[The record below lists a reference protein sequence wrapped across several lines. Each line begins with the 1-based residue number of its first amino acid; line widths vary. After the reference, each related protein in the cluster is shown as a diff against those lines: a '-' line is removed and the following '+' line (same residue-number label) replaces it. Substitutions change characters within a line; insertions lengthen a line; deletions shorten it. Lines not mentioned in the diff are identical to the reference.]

1 MKLAL
6 VTTTLVLVVVIA
18 TEVELANVRGIKG
31 SMAQKWRKAPTNK
44 VRHRPGPKR
53 FLRKP
58 TSATKSKGH
67 THKGHATHSKTQKT
81 GQKNEES
88 NGKRQHENG

>member
-44 VRHRPGPKR
+44 VRHRR
-53 FLRKP
+53 
-58 TSATKSKGH
+58 KGH